1 MQLIFYVYNFLF
13 GSKTTEDN
21 TRDPHSTIF
30 RAWSGNLPQATSVLR
45 VFFSIMG
52 SAESRSVNNFS
63 KQVVPQ
69 GLLGRQDRILRG
81 KVVPQGAFGQTKS
94 ADPRLGVSEH
104 FDLGEVYL
112 PMR

>member
-1 MQLIFYVYNFLF
+1 MQLIYYVFNFLF

-52 SAESRSVNNFS
+52 SAESRSVNNLY
-63 KQVVPQ
+63 
-69 GLLGRQDRILRG
+69 GD
-81 KVVPQGAFGQTKS
+81 AS
-94 ADPRLGVSEH
+94 ACLKESPV
-104 FDLGEVYL
+104 
-112 PMR
+112 

>member
-1 MQLIFYVYNFLF
+1 MQLIYYTFNFLF

-52 SAESRSVNNFS
+52 SAESRSVSNLACLVKRVCVHDLVS
-63 KQVVPQ
+63 VLDVPH
-69 GLLGRQDRILRG
+69 
-81 KVVPQGAFGQTKS
+81 KPATS
-94 ADPRLGVSEH
+94 ASDWGFCETQW
-104 FDLGEVYL
+104 
-112 PMR
+112 

>member
-1 MQLIFYVYNFLF
+1 MQLIYYVFNFLF

-52 SAESRSVNNFS
+52 SAESRSVNNYVEHVFEP
-63 KQVVPQ
+63 VC
-69 GLLGRQDRILRG
+69 LLLTYFKCLLMYIL
-81 KVVPQGAFGQTKS
+81 F
-94 ADPRLGVSEH
+94 
-104 FDLGEVYL
+104 Y
-112 PMR
+112 